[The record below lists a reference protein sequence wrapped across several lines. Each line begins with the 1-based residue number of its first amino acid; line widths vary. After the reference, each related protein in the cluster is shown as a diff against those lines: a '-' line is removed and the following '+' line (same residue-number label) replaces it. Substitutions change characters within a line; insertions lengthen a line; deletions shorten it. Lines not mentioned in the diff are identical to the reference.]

1 MDTFPRRSALR
12 AAAGTA
18 GLAAATAGLSATGG
32 VASAAQRS
40 ARQRAFAAAA
50 AEFGVP
56 ERVLLAVSYLE
67 SRWDDHGGRP
77 SSGAGYGPMHL
88 TDLRTAAAGG
98 SHHDHRAGTATGGD
112 VAVSGTVVEDPRG
125 DTARRALR
133 PVSPAEGT
141 PTERLQ
147 TIDLASELT
156 GVDKETLRT
165 DPVENIRGGAALL
178 AHYQRTSG
186 TRGHDPGDFYGAVAR
201 YAGADDEA
209 TAGFFADEV
218 YTVLAEGAERVTVDG
233 ETVRLAATSARP
245 DRTQLRSLGL
255 RTARAAPPEG
265 PDDLP
270 VEWIPAPYERLSD
283 DPGSYGNHD
292 RASRP
297 DSQRITH
304 IVIHDTECSYDVA
317 LGLVQ
322 DPEYVSWHYTIRSSD
337 GHVAQHVR
345 TEDVGWHA
353 GNWYVNAKSVGIE
366 HEGFAAEPAWYTE
379 AMYRASAKLVRHLAR
394 RFRIPLDRHHIIG
407 HDNVPGTIPENV
419 AGMHWDPGPYWDWA
433 HYFELLGAELP
444 TWRADTG
451 LVVVLPDFDANH
463 VPYRGCEADD
473 PSAAC
478 PVTGSAMVLLR
489 TEPRDDAP
497 LLSDPALNPDGSP
510 QSMQLS
516 DWGSRVVTGQVYA
529 VADSDGD
536 WTAIWFNGRKA
547 WLKNPAS
554 APVVRPTLGVV
565 AAPKAGSGR
574 IPVYGRAYPEAGAYP
589 EGVPPQELAP
599 LQYSIPEGQRYA
611 VGLVVDSEYY
621 HAKTYDE
628 SQHVVVRGEKYAQV
642 QLGHRVAYV
651 RLADVDTWHV

>member
-1 MDTFPRRSALR
+1 MDTFPRRTALR
-12 AAAGTA
+12 AAGTA
-18 GLAAATAGLSATGG
+18 GLAATTAGLSATPAAAD
-32 VASAAQRS
+32 VARRN
-40 ARQRAFAAAA
+40 ARQRAFTAAA

-98 SHHDHRAGTATGGD
+98 SHHDSHGSAATGGD
-112 VAVSGTVVEDPRG
+112 TAVEDPRG
-125 DTARRALR
+125 DTARTALR
-133 PVSPAEGT
+133 PTSPADGQ
-141 PTERLQ
+141 PAERLQ
-147 TIDLASELT
+147 TIDLAAELT
-156 GVDKETLRT
+156 GVDKTTLRT
-165 DPVENIRGGAALL
+165 DPAENIRGGAAIL
-178 AHYQRTSG
+178 ADYHRRTG
-186 TRGHDPGDFYGAVAR
+186 GRGSEPGDFYGAVAR
-201 YAGADDEA
+201 YSGADDEA
-209 TAGFFADEV
+209 TAAFFADEV
-218 YTVLAEGAERVTVDG
+218 FTVLAEGAERVTVDG
-233 ETVRLAATSARP
+233 ETVRLTGSAARP

-255 RTARAAPPEG
+255 RTAPAAPPEG

-270 VEWIPAPYERLSD
+270 VEWIPAPYEQLSD
-283 DPGSYGNHD
+283 DPGHYGNHD
-292 RASRP
+292 QARRP
-297 DSQRITH
+297 GSQRITH
-304 IVIHDTECSYDVA
+304 IVIHDTECEYDVA

-322 DPEYVSWHYTIRSSD
+322 DPEYVSWHYTIRSSN

-353 GNWYVNAKSVGIE
+353 GNWYLNAKSIGIE

-394 RFRIPLDRHHIIG
+394 RFRIPLDRQHIIG
-407 HDNVPGTIPENV
+407 HDNVPGTTPDNV

-451 LVVVLPDFDANH
+451 LVVILPDFDTNH
-463 VPYRGCEADD
+463 VPFHGCDADD

-478 PVTGSAMVLLR
+478 PVTGSAMVMLR

-510 QSMQLS
+510 QSMHLS

-529 VADSDGD
+529 VAGSDGD
-536 WTAIWFNGRKA
+536 WTAIWFNGTKA

-554 APVVRPTLGVV
+554 ARVARPALGVV

-574 IPVYGRAYPEAGAYP
+574 IPVYGRAYPEESAYP
-589 EGVPPQELAP
+589 DDVPPQELAP

-611 VGLVVDSEYY
+611 VGPVLDSEYY